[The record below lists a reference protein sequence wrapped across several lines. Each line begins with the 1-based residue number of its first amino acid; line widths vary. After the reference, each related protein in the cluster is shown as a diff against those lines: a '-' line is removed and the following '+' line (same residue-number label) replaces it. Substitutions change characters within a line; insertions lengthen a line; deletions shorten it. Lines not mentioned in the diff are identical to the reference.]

1 MTDLGRKLAALDD
14 TQRKM
19 LYLLALAY
27 DGGGVTVDE
36 FNAFGRMLGLL
47 PDPDVDNRPKRGHVK
62 GDRGRAVPGD
72 WSRRGA
78 VGA

>member
-36 FNAFGRMLGLL
+36 FNAFGQMLGIL
-47 PDPDVDNRPKRGHVK
+47 PDPEPAPTRERGL
-62 GDRGRAVPGD
+62 RAVPTD
-72 WSRRGA
+72 WTRRGA
-78 VGA
+78 VAG